1 MAAGF
6 GAASAQSV
14 YSVNAVGYVNLNI
27 GNGFTMIA
35 NPLNTTNNTIG
46 VLLAGVPDFTTLYK
60 WNEVSQ
66 GFDIA
71 TFFFGAWDHPEYTL
85 NVGEGA
91 FISPAG
97 PFTLTFVGEVLQGNL
112 TNPVPSNFSIRSSQ
126 VPQAGTVGALG
137 LTVNDFDT
145 LYQWD
150 TATQSYLIWTYF
162 FGGWGDPV
170 PGPPTEPTVAVGESF
185 FLSTGT
191 PYNWTR
197 TFSVN

>member
-14 YSVNAVGYVNLNI
+14 YSVNAVGYVNLNL

-35 NPLNTTNNTIG
+35 NPLNTTNNTFG
-46 VLLAGVPDFTTLYK
+46 VLLASVPDFTTVYK
-60 WNEVSQ
+60 WNDVNQ

-71 TFFFGAWDHPEYTL
+71 TFFLGSWDHPEYTL

-91 FISPAG
+91 FIAPGG

-112 TNPVPSNFSIRSSQ
+112 TNPVPANFSIRSSQ

-137 LTVNDFDT
+137 LTVNDFDS
-145 LYQWD
+145 LYKWNTVNQGYD
-150 TATQSYLIWTYF
+150 IYTF
-162 FGGWGDPV
+162 FLGSWAPS
-170 PGPPTEPTVAVGESF
+170 EPSVTVGESF

-191 PYNWTR
+191 AYNWTR